1 MTLTEEPASQLPS
14 CGMLPLTNT
23 FSPYTVDTV
32 DANVTGTAAG
42 LIVWPTR
49 MAIAPRA
56 GTVAK
61 NVPELDTVN
70 LTTLST
76 PPLSVCSKD

>member
-1 MTLTEEPASQLPS
+1 
-14 CGMLPLTNT
+14 MLPLTNT

-32 DANVTGTAAG
+32 AANVTGTAAG

-70 LTTLST
+70 LATVSTL
-76 PPLSVCSKD
+76 PLPLCTKD